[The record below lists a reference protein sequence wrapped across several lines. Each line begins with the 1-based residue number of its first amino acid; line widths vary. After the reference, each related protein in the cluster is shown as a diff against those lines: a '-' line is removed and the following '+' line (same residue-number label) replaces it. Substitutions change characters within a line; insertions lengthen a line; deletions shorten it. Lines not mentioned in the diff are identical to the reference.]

1 MICGRMLLNDKKT
14 NSEETPKISDPS
26 YGESES
32 HLTEGPKE
40 NWDKFN
46 KNSQCL
52 FTAVSS
58 KSRSWSRSYIQ
69 ILA

>member
-1 MICGRMLLNDKKT
+1 MLRKQIQKKLR
-14 NSEETPKISDPS
+14 KISDPS
-26 YGESES
+26 YGKSES

-52 FTAVSS
+52 FTAISS